1 MPADYPLPHPP
12 NPEPVTPSIP
22 LRGSFLPGEK
32 LGPYTLIERIGQGN
46 FSVIWLG
53 ERRGFLAT
61 TRMALKLPR
70 DVEIPVEQVQQEARL
85 WAYVSGHPNIVPLI
99 DADIYDGQVVLASE
113 YVADGSLDKLMEEH
127 DGKAPTVELALGIVL
142 GILGGLQHLHE
153 RKVIHR
159 DLKPSNILL
168 DGRDAARVADFGLAR
183 GPAVGPELTAHVALL
198 GTAYYMAPEQ
208 AESPAA
214 ADTRADVYGF
224 GATFY
229 HLLTGRPPFDA
240 ETTFGVLFKHRTEP
254 LAAPQAHNPALSDR
268 TAAILER
275 CLAKKPA
282 DRFQTFD
289 DLLRHL
295 HPDATATA
303 WADGEPDGP
312 WRRFRDRR
320 AVYLDPAARAA
331 LADAPD
337 VYPFADGRTLTV
349 TAGDITQQPRADVI
363 VSPDNELLSMSR
375 GVAKA
380 VRVAAGSDRMR
391 AEVRK
396 YPPVRAGGV
405 VVTAAGALP
414 ARFVFHAVTVAALNA
429 RVPPSRDLLAEILHG
444 CVHLSDM
451 LGLSSLALS
460 LLGTG
465 GGTFPPDVCL
475 DTLFRFWSRTLSRGA
490 TALRDVRVVLHLRE
504 RKPRPVPEW
513 AEQGG

>member
-1 MPADYPLPHPP
+1 MPSDSQTVYLADARPPDPGPPAHPHYEVFTPP
-12 NPEPVTPSIP
+12 VGAGGMGVVY
-22 LRGSFLPGEK
+22 RGRHRGLDK
-32 LGPYTLIERIGQGN
+32 L
-46 FSVIWLG
+46 F
-53 ERRGFLAT
+53 
-61 TRMALKLPR
+61 ALKVTRPGVAVAR
-70 DVEIPVEQVQQEARL
+70 VAREARL
-85 WAYVSGHPNIVPLI
+85 LARVSSPHVVAVHGFEPL
-99 DADIYDGQVVLASE
+99 
-113 YVADGSLDKLMEEH
+113 ADGRHLLVMDWVDGPDLGRVLDAGGPVPEGRAVGWMRQVAEGMRAAADE
-127 DGKAPTVELALGIVL
+127 GIT
-142 GILGGLQHLHE
+142 
-153 RKVIHR
+153 HR